1 MYIPSYLRPLS
12 QIRTGNQS
20 RVDEKAEQVEVI
32 RCSKPQPLAFEQHE
46 TVKLWV
52 NKQAYH
58 GKTRVTSDKEIPVDK
73 TVDHPGHHWWI
84 ISNGLLENIDPPLRE
99 HADIFDL
106 LIALNLC
113 IEDPVF
119 FSQNPGQVVGG
130 AYSYE
135 RGALNYRDDLSPG
148 NIATALLGMNEIPD
162 EVEVTGDVV
171 SVYEHVRDYRSKQL
185 ATDAEMDI
193 RIALHMYDDAL
204 SSDLWTAAANLY
216 YVCENVLSSGKYG
229 DKDQLI
235 AENTMMS
242 EEQAKKWRK
251 MVNRVK
257 HPDKGEDVDGILDR
271 GELEI
276 PSIRV
281 MRRAANNILKH
292 GMADAAQSNGD
303 ISS

>member
-1 MYIPSYLRPLS
+1 MTTYIPSYLRPLS

-20 RVDEKAEQVEVI
+20 RIDEKAEQVEVI
-32 RCSKPQPLAFEQHE
+32 GCLGSQPLAFEQHE

-52 NKQAYH
+52 NEQAHH
-58 GKTRVTSDKEIPVDK
+58 GKTKITSDKEIRVDK
-73 TVDHPGHHWWI
+73 TVDYPSHHWWI
-84 ISNGLLENIDPPLRE
+84 ISQDLLENIDPPLRE

-113 IEDPVF
+113 MDDPVF

-130 AYSYE
+130 AYRYE
-135 RGALNYRDDLSPG
+135 GGALNYRSDLSPG
-148 NIATALLGMNEIPD
+148 DIATALLGMNEIP
-162 EVEVTGDVV
+162 EKVEITGNVV
-171 SVYEHVRDYRSKQL
+171 SVYEYVRNYRSKQI
-185 ATDAEMDI
+185 ATDEEMDI

-204 SSDLWTAAANLY
+204 SSDLWTAATNLY
-216 YVCENVLSSGKYG
+216 YVCENILFSGKYG

-235 AENTMMS
+235 AENTSMS
-242 EEQAKKWRK
+242 EEQAKTWRK

-276 PSIRV
+276 PLLRV
-281 MRRAANNILKH
+281 MRRTANTVLKQ
-292 GMADAAQSNGD
+292 GMAEVGSE
-303 ISS
+303 

>member
-1 MYIPSYLRPLS
+1 MVTYIPSYLRPLS

-20 RVDEKAEQVEVI
+20 RVDEKGEQVDII
-32 RCSKPQPLAFEQHE
+32 RCPGSRLLAFEQDE

-52 NKQAYH
+52 NEQAYH
-58 GKTRVTSDKEIPVDK
+58 GKTKVTSSKKIRVDK

-84 ISNGLLENIDPPLRE
+84 ISQGLLENIDPPLRE

-113 IEDPVF
+113 TDDPVF
-119 FSQNPGQVVGG
+119 FSQSPGQVIGG
-130 AYSYE
+130 AYRYDG
-135 RGALNYRDDLSPG
+135 GALDYRGDLSPG
-148 NIATALLGMNEIPD
+148 NIATALLGMNEIP
-162 EVEVTGDVV
+162 EEIEITGDVV
-171 SVYEHVRDYRSKQL
+171 SVYEHVRDYRSKQI
-185 ATDAEMDI
+185 TSDAEMDI

-216 YVCENVLSSGKYG
+216 YVCENILISGRHG
-229 DKDQLI
+229 PKDQLI
-235 AENTMMS
+235 AENTAMN

-257 HPDKGEDVDGILDR
+257 HPDKGEEVEGILDR

-276 PSIRV
+276 PSLRV
-281 MRRAANNILKH
+281 MRKTANTVLKQE
-292 GMADAAQSNGD
+292 MAEVSE
-303 ISS
+303 

>member
-1 MYIPSYLRPLS
+1 MTTYVPSYLRPLS

-32 RCSKPQPLAFEQHE
+32 RCPGSQPLAFEQHE
-46 TVKLWV
+46 TVMLWV
-52 NKQAYH
+52 NEQAHH
-58 GKTRVTSDKEIPVDK
+58 GKTKVTSDKEIRVDK

-84 ISNGLLENIDPPLRE
+84 ISQGLLENIDPPLRE
-99 HADIFDL
+99 HADFFDL

-113 IEDPVF
+113 TDDPVF
-119 FSQNPGQVVGG
+119 FSQSPGQVVGG
-130 AYSYE
+130 AYQYE
-135 RGALNYRDDLSPG
+135 RGALNYRGDLSPG
-148 NIATALLGMNEIPD
+148 NIATALLGINEIPE
-162 EVEVTGDVV
+162 EVEITGDIV
-171 SVYEHVRDYRSKQL
+171 SVYEHVRDYRSKQI

-216 YVCENVLSSGKYG
+216 YVCENILFSGKYG

-235 AENTMMS
+235 AENTAMS

-276 PSIRV
+276 PSLRV
-281 MRRAANNILKH
+281 VRRTANTVLKQ
-292 GMADAAQSNGD
+292 GMAEVGSE
-303 ISS
+303 